1 MRGPLAPGH
10 LPISTSRGE
19 VFDDLVRESVDRLR
33 DRWEK
38 RLEGVAF
45 DVQDVPWPRDLP
57 AAAQGE
63 EVVPLARLVQGDA
76 QQPSRIVVF
85 RHPVELRTVDRGERA
100 ALVHD
105 LIVEQVAD
113 YLGLGP
119 ETVDPHYGQG

>member
-38 RLEGVAF
+38 RLEGVTF
-45 DVQDVPWPRDLP
+45 GVQDAPWPRDLP
-57 AAAQGE
+57 AAAPGE
-63 EVVPLARLVQGDA
+63 ETVPLARLVPGDA